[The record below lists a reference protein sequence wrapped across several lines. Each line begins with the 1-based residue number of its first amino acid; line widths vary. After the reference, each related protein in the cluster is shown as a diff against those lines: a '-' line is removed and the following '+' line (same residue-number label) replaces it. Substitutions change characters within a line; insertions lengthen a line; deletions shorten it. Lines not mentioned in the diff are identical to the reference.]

1 MKSRRSI
8 GRLARAARFAALG
21 FAGAAALL
29 RTTGAEA
36 DLAGDAARAAKAR
49 EATMDLGIE
58 EARKILDGADP
69 ADSLL
74 AVERARRALYA
85 GDCELAAGILSRPP
99 LVDAEETK
107 ELSSVARGCVR
118 STVGAVTLED
128 TDKGV
133 WIRFQ
138 DDADQV
144 LAPFMT
150 DVASRARAVFKDELG
165 TELPSPVR
173 IELVRD
179 QYALSAMTGLP
190 FSAARTTGTVAIA
203 KWGRVIMISPRAAP
217 RGYSYLDTL
226 AHELSHLAQTRASG
240 DRAPLWL
247 QEGVARIEEARWR
260 PERPFDNVPSCDG
273 LSALGINQ
281 KIGPEIDA
289 IGPSIAM
296 LSSAV
301 EAQVTYGKV
310 QSFMRYWMREAGA
323 DALPKLLAALKHG
336 DADVNA
342 AIASVSGS
350 PFGAWKERWETAIM
364 ASAELLPDEV
374 RPNAPPSKTLPDTRK
389 RVRLGELFVG
399 RQAALRT
406 EEEAPARQI
415 QLLAARKEYAAAEK
429 LAPREA
435 VVRAR
440 FAEALLLIGDEPG
453 AISMVNDPAAI
464 YANDASWWALRAI
477 LIPKETE
484 FASNVALG
492 LDPLDPIVACGAL
505 ESPWSST
512 VLTADPARRTLCEAA
527 RARPRTGR

>member
-1 MKSRRSI
+1 MSWRR
-8 GRLARAARFAALG
+8 
-21 FAGAAALL
+21 ALL
-29 RTTGAEA
+29 GLVGVACASMALVPSGADA
-36 DLAGDAARAAKAR
+36 DLAGDEARAWKAR
-49 EATMDLGIE
+49 EATMDLSIE
-58 EARKILDGADP
+58 EAKKILDGADP
-69 ADSLL
+69 GDSLL

-85 GDCELAAGILSRPP
+85 GDCELAAGILARPP
-99 LVDAEETK
+99 LADAPETK
-107 ELSSVARGCVR
+107 ELASVSRGCVR
-118 STVGAVTLED
+118 STVGAVTIED

-138 DDADQV
+138 DDADQI
-144 LAPFMT
+144 LAPFMA
-150 DVASRARAVFKDELG
+150 DVAARARAVFKDDLG

-179 QYALSAMTGLP
+179 QHALSAMTGLP
-190 FSAARTTGTVAIA
+190 FAAARTTGTVAIA

-240 DRAPLWL
+240 DHAPLWL
-247 QEGVARIEEARWR
+247 QEGVARIEESRWR
-260 PERPFDNVPSCDG
+260 PARPFDDVPSCDG

-281 KIGPEIDA
+281 KIGPDIDA

-301 EAQVTYGKV
+301 EAQITYGKV
-310 QSFMRYWMREAGA
+310 QSFMRYWMREAGST
-323 DALPKLLAALKHG
+323 ALPKLLSALKSG
-336 DADVNA
+336 DGDVNA
-342 AIASVSGS
+342 AIATASGS
-350 PFGAWKERWETAIM
+350 TFGAWKERWETAVM

-374 RPNAPPSKTLPDTRK
+374 RPNAPPSKTLPETRK

-399 RQAALRT
+399 RQATIRT
-406 EEEAPARQI
+406 EADAPPGLLGGQLH
-415 QLLAARKEYAAAEK
+415 LLAARKEYAVAEK

-440 FAEALLLIGDEPG
+440 FAEALLLLADEPG
-453 AISMVNDPAAI
+453 AIAMVNDPAAV
-464 YANDASWWALRAI
+464 YSNDASWWALRAI

-492 LDPLDPIVACGAL
+492 LDPLDPVVACGAVDAA
-505 ESPWSST
+505 SPPSSSL
-512 VLTADPARRTLCEAA
+512 VIPSDPARRSLCDAA
-527 RARPRTGR
+527 RARQKTGR